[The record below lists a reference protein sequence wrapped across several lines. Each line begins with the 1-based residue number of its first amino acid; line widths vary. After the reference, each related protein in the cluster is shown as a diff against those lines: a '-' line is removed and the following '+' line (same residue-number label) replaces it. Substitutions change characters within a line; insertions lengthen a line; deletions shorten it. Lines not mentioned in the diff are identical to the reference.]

1 MHWTTTELNPWVRNW
16 VEISAARLA
25 ENFRALAAWCGRD
38 VEVLAVIKADAYGH
52 GGEACAGA
60 LARAGAKWL
69 GVTSVDEGVQIRLAM
84 GRDGIADDA
93 QPHVLVMCGVLEGEA
108 GQVVRSRLTPVV
120 WEGYQVEL
128 LEAVAAKRG
137 EPLNVFVEVDTGM
150 SRQGVDAGAALE
162 KLLERIAV
170 SGKLRVQ
177 GVMTHMASAER
188 VIDAQNV
195 EQMRV
200 FAGALAQVGAGIEF
214 VSVGNSAGVAG
225 GVMLSELKAMAKGAG
240 ARAMVRP
247 GLSLYGYVPELE
259 GASADELKLERVLEW
274 KTRVVSVR
282 EIAAGDA
289 VGYDATFRAA
299 AAMTVALLPV
309 GYADGL
315 RRELSG
321 SGGERGGEVLIRG
334 KRCAIVGRVS
344 MDLTVVDVTGA
355 GVSVGDEACLIGSQ
369 DGESVSAEDHA
380 RIAGTIVWEIL
391 CGISDRV
398 PRVRV

>member
-16 VEISAARLA
+16 VEVSAARLA
-25 ENFRALAAWCGRD
+25 GNFRALAAWCGRD

-69 GVTSVDEGVQIRLAM
+69 GVTSVEEGVQICLAM
-84 GRDGIADDA
+84 GRDGIADAD

-120 WEGYQVEL
+120 WEAYQVEL

-137 EPLNVFVEVDTGM
+137 VPLNVFVEVDTGM
-150 SRQGVDAGAALE
+150 SRQGVNAGAALE
-162 KLLERIAV
+162 KLLALIAV
-170 SGKLRVQ
+170 SGNLRVQ
-177 GVMTHMASAER
+177 GVMTHMASAEKVR
-188 VIDAQNV
+188 DAQNV

-200 FAGALAQVGAGIEF
+200 FAEALAQVGGRLEF

-225 GVMLSELKAMAKGAG
+225 GVMLDELKAMAKG

-259 GASADELKLERVLEW
+259 GASADGLKVERVLEW
-274 KTRVVSVR
+274 KSRVVSVR

-299 AAMTVALLPV
+299 AAMQVALLPV

-321 SGGERGGEVLIRG
+321 SGGKRGGEVLIRG
-334 KRCAIVGRVS
+334 RRCAIVGRVS
-344 MDLTVVDVTGA
+344 MDLTVVDVTGVDA
-355 GVSVGDEACLIGSQ
+355 SVGDEACLIGSQ
-369 DGESVSAEDHA
+369 GNESVSAEDHA
-380 RIAGTIVWEIL
+380 RMAGTIVWEIL